1 MRENASSDSQ
11 LHKVL
16 PVITAQ
22 IVKNYHPERII
33 LFGSLVNEETSSN
46 DIDLF
51 LIKDTDVKRHI
62 DRVREIR
69 KFLPNE
75 IPIDLI
81 VYTPQEVEDAL
92 AMRSY
97 FIEDI
102 LNEGKLLYET

>member
-1 MRENASSDSQ
+1 MKESNSLDSQ

-16 PVITAQ
+16 PAITAQ
-22 IVKNYHPERII
+22 IVENYNPERII
-33 LFGSLVNEETSSN
+33 LFGSLINGKTPPN

-51 LIKDTDVKRHI
+51 LIKNTNAKRHI

-75 IPIDLI
+75 VPIDLI
-81 VYTPQEVEDAL
+81 VYTPQEVENAL

-97 FIEDI
+97 FVEDI
-102 LNEGKLLYET
+102 LKEGKVLYEA